1 MADPTP
7 RAFALKSGSVDLVES
22 LVPAAASTR
31 AAGDVLAGVSATPSA
46 TPAPARRRTSGSPST
61 ASPPSSR
68 RRAATRPLHGS
79 TASSTRAPIALTR
92 RRPEVRQGFR
102 RGGQQGRGPE
112 LRLARQVGV
121 HPAGGR
127 AAPSSLSTRG

>member
-7 RAFALKSGSVDLVES
+7 RASALKSGSVDLVES
-22 LVPAAASTR
+22 LDPAAASTR
-31 AAGDVLAGVSATPSA
+31 AAGDV
-46 TPAPARRRTSGSPST
+46 PAAAARARSLREPADAPGPV
-61 ASPPSSR
+61 
-68 RRAATRPLHGS
+68 HGS
-79 TASSTRAPIALTR
+79 TASSTRASIALTR

-112 LRLARQVGV
+112 LRLARQVGA

-127 AAPSSLSTRG
+127 AAPFVPLVP